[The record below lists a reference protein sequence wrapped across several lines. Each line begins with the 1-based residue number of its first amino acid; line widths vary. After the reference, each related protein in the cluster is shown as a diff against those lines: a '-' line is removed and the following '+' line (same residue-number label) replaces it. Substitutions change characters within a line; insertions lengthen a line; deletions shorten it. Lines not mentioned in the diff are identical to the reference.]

1 MARKPFF
8 SGNYGSALGSTA
20 NAANLIAQAGA
31 VQGRMF
37 QNLGQTIG
45 SSIVKFRENKQKK
58 DQEVAA
64 ENMFVRMYD
73 QNPTSPIFQS
83 FGIQNRD
90 EAKAAAKDISKDP
103 SLVNQA
109 MMFAQNQMTMDANQ
123 RQKDEFARLNKVR
136 EAEQLAS
143 GYKLGT
149 NTAAVPP
156 LGTITDPQAYAREAG
171 KAARVENN
179 PFLTQQLAKG
189 IDPRVAAQ
197 QATQSRG
204 IQLTPGEQTID
215 KEFATSIME
224 FNEADVRKGLAQLKD
239 ANEALGESDTLTGPI
254 VSLLPNAFADR
265 VNPKAAE
272 VREAVEEVVQRN
284 LRLVLGAQFTEK
296 EGERLISR
304 AYNPKLD
311 EKENKKRVGRLMESI
326 QKAMDEKLNQRD
338 YFQRNGTLKGYN
350 YRPISIGSIESDMEG
365 SDEAEASAEELAELE
380 RLKKLQLQRSGMGQ
394 YFNNP
399 NVPNFGNI
407 NANQ

>member
-31 VQGRMF
+31 AEGRMF

-58 DQEVAA
+58 EQEIAA
-64 ENMFVRMYD
+64 ENQFLRMYD

-109 MMFAQNQMTMDANQ
+109 MMFAQNQMTMDAN
-123 RQKDEFARLNKVR
+123 KLR
-136 EAEQLAS
+136 EDQLQADQLAS
-143 GYKLGT
+143 EFMLGT
-149 NTAAVPP
+149 NTGAVPP
-156 LGTITDPQAYAREAG
+156 LGTIMDPQEYAREAG
-171 KAARVENN
+171 KAAIVENN
-179 PFLTQQLAKG
+179 PFLTQRLAAG
-189 IDPRVAAQ
+189 LTPRIAAQ
-197 QATQSRG
+197 QATQARG
-204 IQLTPGEQTID
+204 LQLTPGEQTID

-338 YFQRNGTLKGYN
+338 YFQQNGTLKGYN
-350 YRPISIGSIESDMEG
+350 YRPISIGSIESDIEG
-365 SDEAEASAEELAELE
+365 PDEAEASAEELAELE

-399 NVPNFGNI
+399 NVPDLGNI

>member
-45 SSIVKFRENKQKK
+45 SSIAKFRENKQKK

-64 ENMFVRMYD
+64 ENMFLRMYD
-73 QNPTSPIFQS
+73 QNPTSPVFQS

-123 RQKDEFARLNKVR
+123 RQKEEFDRMNQVR
-136 EAEQLAS
+136 EAELLAS

-149 NTAAVPP
+149 NTGAVAP
-156 LGTITDPQAYAREAG
+156 LGTITDPQTYAREAS

-197 QATQSRG
+197 QATQARG
-204 IQLTPGEQTID
+204 IQLTPGEEAID
-215 KEFATSIME
+215 KEFAKSIME
-224 FNEADVRKGLAQLKD
+224 FNEADVRKGLAQLED
-239 ANEALGESDTLTGPI
+239 ANKALGESDTLTGPI
-254 VSLLPNAFADR
+254 VSVLPNSFADR
-265 VNPKAAE
+265 FNPKAAE

-338 YFQRNGTLKGYN
+338 YFQQNGTLRGYN
-350 YRPISIGSIESDMEG
+350 YRPISIGSIESDIEG

-380 RLKKLQLQRSGMGQ
+380 RLKKLQQQRI
-394 YFNNP
+394 
-399 NVPNFGNI
+399 GNI